1 MLTHCSSYIQR
12 KINPCSN
19 ISLILDGDLKK
30 KKVLNEEKKKK
41 EVLIRY
47 VCSIFVKSRTWS

>member
-30 KKVLNEEKKKK
+30 KKKVLNEEKKKRK
-41 EVLIRY
+41 YSSDMSVLY
-47 VCSIFVKSRTWS
+47 L